1 MWPYNLF
8 AMLHGRSR
16 DEVAEQAAQLAQL
29 LGPHCRQHDI
39 LYSSAVLKKTG
50 LRLKERLTMFRISQ
64 YIRELAKA
72 EATGQY
78 PVVRDRKATGPVVIW
93 NLIRRCNL
101 TCKHCYALSA
111 DHDYAGEL
119 GTQEVYTVMDDLRA
133 FGVPVLILS
142 GGEPL
147 LRPDLFDIAARA
159 QEHGL
164 LHRPVDQRHA
174 D

>member
-1 MWPYNLF
+1 
-8 AMLHGRSR
+8 
-16 DEVAEQAAQLAQL
+16 
-29 LGPHCRQHDI
+29 
-39 LYSSAVLKKTG
+39 
-50 LRLKERLTMFRISQ
+50 MFRIGQ
-64 YIRELAKA
+64 YMRELAKA

-147 LRPDLFDIAARA
+147 MRPDLFDIAARA
-159 QEHGL
+159 QGMGFYIGL
-164 LHRPVDQRHA
+164 STNGTLIDEPIA
-174 D
+174 DRVTAAGFDYVGISLDGLKPTHDKFRRLDGAFDRSLASVRFLGARGV